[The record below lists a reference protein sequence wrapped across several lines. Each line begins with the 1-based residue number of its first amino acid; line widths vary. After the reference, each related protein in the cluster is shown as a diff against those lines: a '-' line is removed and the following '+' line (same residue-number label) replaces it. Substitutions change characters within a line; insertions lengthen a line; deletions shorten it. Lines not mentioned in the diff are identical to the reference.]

1 MLAVGLFAQN
11 EPIENT
17 TMGRSGLFHGGGF
30 YFLGVQTL
38 ACVVITL
45 WSGVISAI
53 LLLVSIPINDLPFK
67 NWCTLFY
74 NP

>member
-1 MLAVGLFAQN
+1 MLAVGLFAAN

-38 ACVVITL
+38 ACVVISA
-45 WSGVISAI
+45 WSATVTAI
-53 LLLVSIPINDLPFK
+53 LLVVCL
-67 NWCTLFY
+67 
-74 NP
+74 

>member
-1 MLAVGLFAQN
+1 MLAVGLFAAH

-38 ACVVITL
+38 ACVVITA
-45 WSGVISAI
+45 WSAFTSAV
-53 LLLVSIPINDLPFK
+53 LLVVSIIILSIDVAVFHWL
-67 NWCTLFY
+67 TY
-74 NP
+74 S